1 MLVIHGMLNSKYIL
15 NSLCNQNTGV
25 FVTDIHAQG
34 NDAVS
39 WVSF

>member
-1 MLVIHGMLNSKYIL
+1 MLVIHEMLNSKYIL
-15 NSLCNQNTGV
+15 NSLCNQSTGV